1 MSEPIITREEIA
13 RQADEAARRFAQAP
27 RGAEPPANPHPAGS
41 DAAAAW
47 DASFQRQLLWHSAP
61 DAEASA

>member
-13 RQADEAARRFAQAP
+13 RQADEAARLFSTAP
-27 RGAEPPANPHPAGS
+27 KDASPPANPYPAGS

-47 DASFQRQLLWHSAP
+47 AASFQRQLLWHSAP